1 MADILAG
8 KPVAQKLNEETK
20 QRVHRLLDEG
30 FSPCLATLRAGDSAD
45 DVYYESSV
53 SRACGRLG
61 MVHLP
66 VVCPGD
72 VSQEDLEARIF
83 VLCGSYNVHGLLMF
97 SPLPAHLDEAWARA
111 CIHPDKDVDCLTLA
125 NAAKVFMGDRSG
137 FAPCTAQAVIE
148 ILRHYG
154 VPLRG
159 ATVCVVGAGAVVG
172 KPLAMLLLA
181 EGATVSICNS
191 KTRDLPAMTRAADIV
206 VAAAGRPRLLGEAH
220 LRPGHI
226 VVDVGINP
234 DPQDPTR
241 ICGDVDEKA
250 AAAIAAAYTPVPGG
264 VGSVTTALILQ
275 HTVRAAEEE
284 RAAEKR
290 DRQSRSAAGI
300 AGA

>member
-1 MADILAG
+1 
-8 KPVAQKLNEETK
+8 
-20 QRVHRLLDEG
+20 
-30 FSPCLATLRAGDSAD
+30 
-45 DVYYESSV
+45 
-53 SRACGRLG
+53 

-137 FAPCTAQAVIE
+137 FAPCTAEAVIE

-172 KPLAMLLLA
+172 KPLAMLLMGKNATVTVCHTRTPDLGRFTRQA
-181 EGATVSICNS
+181 DILVVATGHPGTVNGDMVREGAV
-191 KTRDLPAMTRAADIV
+191 
-206 VAAAGRPRLLGEAH
+206 
-220 LRPGHI
+220 
-226 VVDVGINP
+226 VVDVGVNRVP
-234 DPQDPTR
+234 DATKQR
-241 ICGDVDEKA
+241 GYRLCGDVDFDSAREVA
-250 AAAIAAAYTPVPGG
+250 GWITPVPGG
-264 VGSVTTALILQ
+264 VGPLTIAMLLKN
-275 HTVRAAEEE
+275 TVAAARRRRAA
-284 RAAEKR
+284 RP
-290 DRQSRSAAGI
+290 
-300 AGA
+300 